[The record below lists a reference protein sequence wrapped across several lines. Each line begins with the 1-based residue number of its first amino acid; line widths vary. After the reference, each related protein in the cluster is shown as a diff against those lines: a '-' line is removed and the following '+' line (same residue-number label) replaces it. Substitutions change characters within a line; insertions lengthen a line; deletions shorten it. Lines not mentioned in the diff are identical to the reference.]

1 MDQSLTSINFFQD
14 NILKK
19 NQNLNPNKAY
29 GRDKISICI
38 IKICGK
44 SLCRPLEMIF
54 KSCIIKG
61 EFPSEWKK
69 ANVVPV
75 HKKSDKPSLK
85 NYRPIL
91 LLPIFA
97 KILERI
103 IYNNIFEY
111 LTTNKLISDNQSG
124 FKPGVS
130 CVNQLLSITH
140 KICHLLDICLE
151 VKSVFLDISKAFD
164 KVWHEGLILKFNQY
178 GTSENLLCLIKCFLK
193 SRKLRVVLN
202 GQTSS

>member
-1 MDQSLTSINFFQD
+1 MEESQCS
-14 NILKK
+14 
-19 NQNLNPNKAY
+19 
-29 GRDKISICI
+29 
-38 IKICGK
+38 
-44 SLCRPLEMIF
+44 
-54 KSCIIKG
+54 SCTQ
-61 EFPSEWKK
+61 
-69 ANVVPV
+69 
-75 HKKSDKPSLK
+75 KSDKPSLK

-124 FKPGVS
+124 FKPGDS

-140 KICHLLDICLE
+140 KVCHLLDICLE
-151 VKSVFLDISKAFD
+151 VKGVFLDISKAFD
-164 KVWHEGLILKFNQY
+164 KVWHEGLKLKLNQY
-178 GTSENLLCLIKCFLK
+178 GTSENLLCLIKCYLK
-193 SRKLRVVLN
+193 KRKQRVVLN